1 MNQQINYN
9 NNLNNTNFCYDG
21 VTLKKKEIFQLSN
34 PSNNLKNINKR
45 DYNSYY
51 SSNFNSRDI
60 NDFCENQINES
71 KEYLNPNNMNISY
84 PNVTNEWKNENVNNA
99 DNNCREQN
107 NRTKMGNINSFME
120 RSLQNVNFIDSNNSK
135 NIWSN
140 PIANNSFPNFYTTD
154 CNSIDNDDINYLGMN
169 TRKTKKTN
177 ECDLHLK
184 RSMLQP
190 DFRHGNRFY
199 EIKPTNT
206 RRENYKGIGNDNAR
220 KFQDQTEEMYKSM
233 NWSKAYDNVAGIGRT

>member
-1 MNQQINYN
+1 
-9 NNLNNTNFCYDG
+9 
-21 VTLKKKEIFQLSN
+21 
-34 PSNNLKNINKR
+34 
-45 DYNSYY
+45 
-51 SSNFNSRDI
+51 
-60 NDFCENQINES
+60 
-71 KEYLNPNNMNISY
+71 
-84 PNVTNEWKNENVNNA
+84 
-99 DNNCREQN
+99 
-107 NRTKMGNINSFME
+107 
-120 RSLQNVNFIDSNNSK
+120 
-135 NIWSN
+135 
-140 PIANNSFPNFYTTD
+140 
-154 CNSIDNDDINYLGMN
+154 MN